1 MTKTKTVKAE
11 NSSITSVVARENDGN
26 VQITFTIPFTII
38 KVAQDETVAEM
49 ARDMTVPGFRK
60 GKAPLDKVREK
71 IQESTLIEHS
81 LSHILP
87 RALADAIKEHSV
99 RIAIYP
105 KYELISAKEGENWQI
120 RALTCELPKIKL
132 GDYKKEIQGA
142 ARTSS
147 LWTPG
152 KGDAKK
158 EVTREE
164 KESLVIN
171 ALMDK
176 VKFTVPRI
184 LIEEE
189 VSSRLT
195 NLLARIE
202 KLGLALEAYLASIGK
217 NPDTLRAEYQA
228 QAKDAI
234 ALDLVLSKIVE
245 EESLKVEPKEVESA
259 LQMSQNA
266 NGQIDPNDLESRKRV
281 MESILKKRKALDFL
295 VSLA

>member
-120 RALTCELPKIKL
+120 RALTCELPEIKL

-142 ARTSS
+142 ARASS

-176 VKFTVPRI
+176 IKFTVPRI

-217 NPDTLRAEYQA
+217 NPDTLRAEYES